1 MSVARTRA
9 RPASSGHFA
18 RLRVTQ
24 SSSPRFAPLFS
35 PCARAQTASR
45 RGGSW
50 FSVLTVAQVAVLAAL
65 GSAFAYG
72 AYAVLVLFGRQR
84 NASPGTE
91 VCDRGL

>member
-1 MSVARTRA
+1 
-9 RPASSGHFA
+9 
-18 RLRVTQ
+18 
-24 SSSPRFAPLFS
+24 
-35 PCARAQTASR
+35 
-45 RGGSW
+45 
-50 FSVLTVAQVAVLAAL
+50 VLTVAQVAVLAAL